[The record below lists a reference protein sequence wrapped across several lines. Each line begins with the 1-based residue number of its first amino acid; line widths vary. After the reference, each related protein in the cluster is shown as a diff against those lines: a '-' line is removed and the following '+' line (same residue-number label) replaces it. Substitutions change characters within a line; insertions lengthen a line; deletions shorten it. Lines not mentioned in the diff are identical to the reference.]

1 MAEFFNVGQ
10 PGYYLL
16 ILIFVG
22 CVAALFVFRNGKKRP
37 ATKAENLQKT
47 YAIMT
52 KELLDETPDEKL
64 VNAVVANLM
73 EKLPLRRPDPLITIP
88 RLSHGRNA
96 VYFCWMLCK
105 EIEHNGVEAI
115 LKKPASRFVDVGIE
129 GLVTVGANTT
139 ADAVRAFVTPVAQ
152 SVAAI
157 GKADVSIEQDAPEAA
172 VLSAIEAEQ
181 PLSLCVEYIRANPE
195 EFLDT

>member
-139 ADAVRAFVTPVAQ
+139 ADAVRAFVTPAE
-152 SVAAI
+152 
-157 GKADVSIEQDAPEAA
+157 DVETEENTEIDPVAA
-172 VLSAIEAEQ
+172 VLSAIETEN
-181 PLSLCVEYIRANPE
+181 PLALCVEYIRHNPE